1 MKRFLFLL
9 IFILAGCSSNSKE
22 PHDPLESTNRKIY
35 AFNSA
40 VEKNIMRPVAKG
52 YKAVAPSWF
61 RKRITN
67 FFRNIATPV
76 IIFNDILQ
84 GEGTRASESLYRFM
98 VNTTFGLG
106 GTFDVAE
113 EFAEVKY
120 HSEDFGQTLAVWGI
134 PEGPYITVPF
144 LYPMST
150 RELTGKVVDIFLDP
164 VYEEPPMK
172 KLNTVERVGVG
183 ALDVFTAYA
192 ENTDKMEM
200 LEKSAMD
207 PYAMTLSVLHQMRQD
222 EINNGEAKEES
233 TESYDFDMGDDDEE
247 EDEE

>member
-1 MKRFLFLL
+1 
-9 IFILAGCSSNSKE
+9 
-22 PHDPLESTNRKIY
+22 
-35 AFNSA
+35 
-40 VEKNIMRPVAKG
+40 MRPVAKG
-52 YKAVAPSWF
+52 YKAIAPSWF

-67 FFRNIATPV
+67 FFKNLATPV
-76 IIFNDILQ
+76 IFVNDILQ
-84 GEGTRASESLYRFM
+84 GEVSRASESLYRFM

-106 GTFDVAE
+106 GTFDVAG

-120 HSEDFGQTLAVWGI
+120 HSEDFGQTLAVWGV

-164 VYEEPPMK
+164 VYDNPPMED
-172 KLNTVERVGVG
+172 LNAVERVGTG
-183 ALDVFTAYA
+183 ALDVFTSYA

-200 LEKSAMD
+200 IEKSAMD

-222 EINNGEAKEES
+222 EINNGEKKEAT
-233 TESYDFDMGDDDEE
+233 TESYDFNMDDEE
-247 EDEE
+247 EEE